1 MLCASV
7 RADMTGFRATVVV
20 NEPMDCPLADV
31 SACAGEQIDSVS
43 RSSQPT
49 ANGMIVEE
57 FGVAADASIAGDHG
71 VEMTPVH
78 ANDREAIYRFERDSN
93 TNCACE
99 IIEQT
104 GTPVSSVRAQ
114 NGSLY
119 LSFRTLELDTITE
132 IVEQLRASFDG
143 IIVEELS
150 QDHGDVTADPVV
162 VDRNQ
167 LTTLQREIV
176 ETAHEMGYFEYP
188 KGANATDVAEELGV
202 ARSTFTEHLAAA
214 QTKLMDAL
222 LEAERPQQ

>member
-1 MLCASV
+1 
-7 RADMTGFRATVVV
+7 MTGFRATVVV

-31 SACAGEQIDSVS
+31 SASVSQRVDGVS

-49 ANGMIVEE
+49 TEGAIVEE
-57 FGVAADASIAGDHG
+57 FGVAADASVAGDHG
-71 VEMTPVH
+71 VEVTPVQS
-78 ANDREAIYRFERDSN
+78 NNRETIYRFERDSA

-99 IIEQT
+99 LIEAT

-119 LSFRTLELDTITE
+119 LSFRTLELETITD
-132 IVEQLRASFDG
+132 IVDELRAHFDG
-143 IIVEELS
+143 VVVEELS
-150 QDHGDVTADPVV
+150 QDHKDISDDSVV

-167 LTTLQREIV
+167 LTGRQREII

-214 QTKLMDAL
+214 QTKLMDAIL
-222 LEAERPQQ
+222 DADRSQQ